1 MTPESLGH
9 DLTARDP
16 ADAPRCPMEALADRI
31 NESPNKPKWLVRY
44 ANRGADACCYFTFEG
59 CVYEPEQLDDLI
71 AFLQEVR
78 G

>member
-16 ADAPRCPMEALADRI
+16 ADAPRCPMEGLADRFKAI
-31 NESPNKPKWLVRY
+31 RLPNWATKRAYRDPLGGLNIDITAWMSK
-44 ANRGADACCYFTFEG
+44 
-59 CVYEPEQLDDLI
+59 PEQLDDLI

>member
-31 NESPNKPKWLVRY
+31 NTKSSPSWLKRWGFRY
-44 ANRGADACCYFTFEG
+44 TDGSGYFELSFNLDS
-59 CVYEPEQLDDLI
+59 VEQLDDLI